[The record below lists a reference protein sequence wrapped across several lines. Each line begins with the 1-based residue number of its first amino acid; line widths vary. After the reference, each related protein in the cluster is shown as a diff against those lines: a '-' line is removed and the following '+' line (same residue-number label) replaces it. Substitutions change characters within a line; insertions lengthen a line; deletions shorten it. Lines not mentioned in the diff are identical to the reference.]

1 MKTDAEVQIVF
12 RERQKGKTQAQA
24 AARAGM
30 HVNTARKYTRVGKLP
45 SQLKRPRT
53 YRTRPDPFADDWPW
67 VQEWL
72 ERDTA
77 LQAQTLF
84 ALLLERQPGRYQEG
98 QLRTLQRR
106 IALWRAQH
114 GPDKE
119 VMFAQN
125 HPPGRM
131 AQSDFTHMTDLGV
144 TIGGVPFPH
153 LLYHLVLT
161 YSNVEAVT
169 ICFSESFEA
178 LAEGLEACLWQIG
191 GVPEQHRTDNLS
203 AAIHPLSDAAREQ
216 WTVRY
221 TALMAHYGMEPTT
234 NTPGEANE
242 NGDVEQAHY
251 RFKQAVDQALRLRG
265 SRDFTD
271 RAAYARFLHELVRG
285 RNQTRQLRWETERA
299 ALRPLP
305 TTPLSPCRELRLTV
319 SPFSTITVLRN
330 TYSVPSRL
338 IGTSVL
344 VRVRA
349 ETLELYVGTSLLL
362 TLPRLIGRG
371 QHRIDYRHIIW
382 SLMRKPGAFAQYRFR
397 QDLFPSLTF
406 RRAYDALQT
415 HERARADKE
424 YLRIL
429 HLAASTSERDVEAA
443 LGLLLDANRV
453 PTFDAT
459 HELVRPPAPLAV
471 PAITTPVL
479 DLAVYDHLLPS
490 RCRHD

>member
-12 RERQKGKTQAQA
+12 RQRHKGKTQEQA

-30 HVNTARKYTRVGKLP
+30 HVNTARKYSRAGKLP
-45 SQLKRPRT
+45 SQLKRPRI

-72 ERDTA
+72 ERDSV
-77 LQAQTLF
+77 LQAHTLF
-84 ALLLERQPGRYQEG
+84 ALLLGRHPGRYQEG

-106 IALWRAQH
+106 IALWRAQQ
-114 GPDKE
+114 GSDKE
-119 VMFAQN
+119 VMFAQL
-125 HPPGRM
+125 HHPGRV

-144 TIGGVPFPH
+144 TIAGVAFPH
-153 LLYHLVLT
+153 LVYHLVLT

-178 LAEGLEACLWQIG
+178 LAEGLESCLWQIS

-203 AAIHPLSDAAREQ
+203 AAIHPLSDTDRAQ
-216 WTVRY
+216 WTTRY
-221 TALMAHYGMEPTT
+221 TALMAHYGIEPTT

-251 RFKQAVDQALRLRG
+251 RFKQALDQALRLRG
-265 SRDFTD
+265 SRDFD
-271 RAAYARFLHELVRG
+271 SRAAYARFLHDLVRG
-285 RNQTRQLRWETERA
+285 RNQTRQLRWERERA

-305 TTPLSPCRELRLTV
+305 ALPLNPCRELRLTV

-338 IGTSVL
+338 IGTTVL

-362 TLPRLIGRG
+362 TLPRLVGRG
-371 QHRIDYRHIIW
+371 QHRIEYRHIIW
-382 SLMRKPGAFAQYRFR
+382 SLVRKPGAFANYRFR
-397 QDLFPSLTF
+397 EELFPSLTF
-406 RRAYDALQT
+406 RRAYDVLTQ
-415 HERARADKE
+415 HEPRRADKD

-429 HLAASTSERDVEAA
+429 HLAATSSERDVEAA
-443 LGLLLDANRV
+443 LSLLLDSKRV

-459 HELVRPPAPLAV
+459 RDLVRLPAPPAVPLLSA
-471 PAITTPVL
+471 PQL
-479 DLAVYDHLLPS
+479 DLQVYDHLLPS
-490 RCRHD
+490 RCAHD

>member
-1 MKTDAEVQIVF
+1 MKTDTEVQIVF
-12 RERQKGKTQAQA
+12 RERQKGKTQEQA

-30 HVNTARKYTRVGKLP
+30 HVNTARKYTRAGKLP

-53 YRTRPDPFADDWPW
+53 YRTRSDPFADDWPF

-72 ERDTA
+72 ERDSA
-77 LQAQTLF
+77 LQTHTLF
-84 ALLLERQPGRYQEG
+84 ALLLERHPGRYQEG

-119 VMFAQN
+119 VMFAQQ
-125 HPPGRM
+125 HHPGRV
-131 AQSDFTHMTDLGV
+131 AQSDFTHMTDLRV
-144 TIGGVPFPH
+144 TIAGVPFPH
-153 LLYHLVLT
+153 LVYHLVLT

-178 LAEGLEACLWQIG
+178 LAEGLESCLWQLG

-203 AAIHPLSDAAREQ
+203 AAIHPLSDADREQ
-216 WTVRY
+216 WTARY
-221 TALMAHYGMEPTT
+221 RALMAHYGMEPTT

-265 SRDFTD
+265 SRDFD
-271 RAAYARFLHELVRG
+271 SRAAYARFLHELVRG
-285 RNQTRQLRWETERA
+285 RNQTRQLRWERERA

-305 TTPLSPCRELRLTV
+305 ALPLAPCRELRLSV

-349 ETLELYVGTSLLL
+349 ETLELYVGSTLLL
-362 TLPRLIGRG
+362 TLPRLVGRG
-371 QHRIDYRHIIW
+371 QHRIEYRHIIW
-382 SLMRKPGAFAQYRFR
+382 SLLRKPGAFANYRFR
-397 QDLFPSLTF
+397 EELFPSLTF
-406 RRAYDALQT
+406 RRAYDALQM

-429 HLAASTSERDVEAA
+429 HLAATSSERDVEAA
-443 LGLLLDANRV
+443 LSLLLDGKRV

-459 HELVRPPAPLAV
+459 RELVRPPSPPAV
-471 PAITTPVL
+471 PLLTSPVL
-479 DLAVYDHLLPS
+479 DLRVYDHLLPS
-490 RCRHD
+490 RCAHD